1 LKRICASSW
10 TIAKNHCMMHGQQ
23 NVKYPV
29 NYVRHCGDF
38 CDTLTWWKTFCK
50 EFL

>member
-23 NVKYPV
+23 NVKLCSQV
-29 NYVRHCGDF
+29 KQ
-38 CDTLTWWKTFCK
+38 TA
-50 EFL
+50 